1 MAASPLKFCK
11 NFKLGVKCDFSEEYP
26 NQICNYAHTW
36 AEYNE
41 ANIKINQFNI
51 E

>member
-11 NFKLGVKCDFSEEYP
+11 NFKLEVKCDFSEEYP
-26 NQICNYAHTW
+26 IQICKYADTW
-36 AEYNE
+36 AEYIE